1 MGTEMGDSIALTIS
15 MDKQQ
20 IDAIATQMLRNFIS
34 TLADYLTES
43 MDIKEMGITED
54 EGKAIIERAMDMW
67 DYKIDV

>member
-34 TLADYLTES
+34 TLADYLVES